1 MPKYSIAMVAACPF
15 PANHGTPAAI
25 RDMSEELARRGHAVR
40 VVTYPLSDDI
50 PINGVAIDRVRQIG
64 FNRVISVGPSYQ
76 RLIFDFLLIF
86 KLLQVVRKHR
96 IDIIHA
102 HNYEATLVAGIVG
115 RLCRLPVIYNAINTM
130 IGELPSFGFI
140 RPRALAVGLAKLL
153 DYATP
158 RVADE
163 VIADT
168 AELHRFLLD
177 LGVAPERVTTIN
189 SGVWPEMFASGD
201 ASKVR
206 ARFAFANEPLII
218 YTGTF
223 DEFQGLDYLLSAF
236 RIVHQREPLAKLMLV
251 GSTVNPNHRS
261 KYAKMAEQLGVASS
275 VTITSCALGD
285 LPDFLAAADIAV
297 VPRPESGGI
306 PTKLLNYMAAGKAI
320 VSFEKSATILEDG
333 KTGRLVA
340 PATAERLAIGLISL
354 LEDRN
359 LALELGRNARSIVFE
374 RFAWPCIVERIEGV
388 YDKVFAKGVA
398 SNHRRRRQISV
409 PPQQGAEYSTEASAI
424 VERRLKDLGYIE

>member
-1 MPKYSIAMVAACPF
+1 MRKYSIAMVAACPF

-25 RDMSEELARRGHAVR
+25 REMSEELARRGHTVR
-40 VVTYPLSDDI
+40 VVTYPLTDNT

-64 FNRVISVGPSYQ
+64 FNRVIKVGPNYQ

-86 KLLQVVRKHR
+86 KLMRVVQRHQ
-96 IDIIHA
+96 IDVIHA
-102 HNYEATLVAGIVG
+102 HNYEAALVAGIVG
-115 RLCRLPVIYNAINTM
+115 RLSGLPVIYNAINTM

-140 RPRALAVGLAKLL
+140 RPQALAVGLAKLL

-158 RVADE
+158 RLADG

-177 LGVAPERVTTIN
+177 LGVAPQRVSTIN
-189 SGVWPEMFASGD
+189 SGVRPEMFAFGN

-206 ARFAFANEPLII
+206 RRFAFANQPLII

-223 DEFQGLDYLLSAF
+223 DEFQGVDYLLTAF
-236 RIVHQREPLAKLMLV
+236 KIVHQHDPLAKLVLV
-251 GSTVNPNHRS
+251 GNTINPTHRI
-261 KYAKMAEQLGVASS
+261 KYARMAEKLGVASR
-275 VTITSCALGD
+275 VTMTSCAFEE

-297 VPRPESGGI
+297 VPRPESAGI

-320 VSFEKSATILEDG
+320 VSFEKSATILENG

-340 PATAERLAIGLISL
+340 RATAEGLAEGIVGLL
-354 LEDRN
+354 ADRN
-359 LALELGRNARSIVFE
+359 LALELGRNARTLVFRRFDWGSIVE
-374 RFAWPCIVERIEGV
+374 QIEGV
-388 YDKVFAKGVA
+388 YDKIRAEQV
-398 SNHRRRRQISV
+398 SNGHRLHGRPGR
-409 PPQQGAEYSTEASAI
+409 ATA
-424 VERRLKDLGYIE
+424 L